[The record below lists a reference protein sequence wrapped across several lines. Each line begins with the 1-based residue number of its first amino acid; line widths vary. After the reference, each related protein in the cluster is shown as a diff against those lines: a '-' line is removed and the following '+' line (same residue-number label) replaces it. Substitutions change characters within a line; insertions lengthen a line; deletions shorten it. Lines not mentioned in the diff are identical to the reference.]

1 MILKELL
8 KTNDRWATGSQPN
21 ITVANISALGN
32 SSESYTI
39 RFKNGNKVNNVSGPS
54 GLSIGNAVTVANYP
68 GKAKKYVILQ
78 KTSGSG
84 LSTPTTVQV

>member
-8 KTNDRWATGSQPN
+8 KTNDKWAQGSQPN
-21 ITVANISALGN
+21 IAIANISALGN

-39 RFKNGNKVNNVSGPS
+39 RFKNGSQASNVSGPS

-68 GKAKKYVILQ
+68 GKTKKYVILQ

-84 LSTPTTVQV
+84 IQSPTVVQV